1 MPALFLRTRCLLH
14 PATALVLWLFFV
26 IWTEFAA
33 PVWLVLAAIILLLGL
48 PGGAWTLFARY
59 LRRTR
64 WLLFS
69 LLVIYA
75 YTMPGEVLFPVLGGL
90 SPQLEGIQEGG
101 LRISRILLL
110 LVALALLMTHVSR
123 TDLLLGMYRILQPLK
138 WFNIHAERIAVR
150 LWLTLH
156 YAEMA
161 MGSMEKMSI
170 HQRLAALKTDHVLP
184 AVTIS
189 TIELT
194 EPAMGKSDYL
204 CLLLA
209 VALAVISFA

>member
-1 MPALFLRTRCLLH
+1 MPALLLRTRCFLH

-33 PVWLVLAAIILLLGL
+33 PLWLVLAAIILLPGL
-48 PGGAWTLFARY
+48 PGDAWTLFVRY

-64 WLLFS
+64 WLLLS
-69 LLVIYA
+69 LLVIHA
-75 YTMPGEVLFPVLGGL
+75 YTMPGELLFPGLGGL
-90 SPQLEGIQEGG
+90 SPQLEGMQEGG

-110 LVALALLMTHVSR
+110 LAALALLMTHVSR
-123 TDLLLGMYRILQPLK
+123 TDLLLGIYRILQPLK
-138 WFNIHAERIAVR
+138 WFNINGERIAVR

-170 HQRLAALKTDHVLP
+170 HQRLEALKTAHVLP
-184 AVTIS
+184 TVAIS
-189 TIELT
+189 KIELI
-194 EPAMGKSDYL
+194 EPAMGWSNYL